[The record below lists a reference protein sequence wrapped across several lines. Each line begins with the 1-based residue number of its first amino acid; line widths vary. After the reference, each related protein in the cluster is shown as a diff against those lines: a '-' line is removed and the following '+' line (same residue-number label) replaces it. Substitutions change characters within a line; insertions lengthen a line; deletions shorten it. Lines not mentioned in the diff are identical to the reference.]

1 MEVRQYQIYWT
12 KLDPTIGSEIR
23 KVRPC
28 LVISPNEMNR
38 YLSTVLIAPLTT
50 KSKQYPTRVKTSIL
64 DKSSWIILDQLRSI
78 DKIRLY
84 KFISLLDPLAIR
96 EVKQTLKAMLV
107 DT

>member
-1 MEVRQYQIYWT
+1 MEIRQYQIYWT
-12 KLDPTIGSEIR
+12 KLDPTIGSEIK

-50 KSKQYPTRVKTSIL
+50 KSRQYPTRVKTFIL
-64 DKSSWIILDQLRSI
+64 DRSSWIILDQLRSI
-78 DKIRLY
+78 DKVRLY
-84 KFISLLDPLAIR
+84 AFICFLDSEAIR

-107 DT
+107 DV